1 LEEGM
6 AKTPAERTREH
17 RERQKANERES
28 LLRPVATPDYVQTPF
43 HVFMEGR
50 HVEFEENLDAYG
62 IQISGTDLGEEVQTF
77 ETEAPWEKPFTSLER
92 ARGMMG
98 VMLDGAKELAA
109 LINEYKLQ
117 EIEHAIDAALK
128 VSADLPRGDVEALKK
143 SFAEI
148 ERLKAIRS
156 ELRKPTRHTLLSVG
170 AKGE

>member
-1 LEEGM
+1 M

-17 RERQKANERES
+17 RERLIAKEREK
-28 LLRPVATPDYVQTPF
+28 LLQPIPAPAYVQTPF
-43 HVFMEGR
+43 HAFMEGR
-50 HVEFEENLDAYG
+50 HVDFEENLDAYG
-62 IQISGTDLGEEVQTF
+62 VQISGTDLGEEVQKF
-77 ETEAPWEKPFTSLER
+77 ETEAPWDRSFTSLER

-98 VMLDGAKELAA
+98 VFLDAAKELAA

-117 EIEHAIDAALK
+117 EIEAAIDAAHE

-156 ELRKPTRHTLLSVG
+156 ELRKPMRHTLLSVD